1 VNCKRKNNRKTK
13 KKSIISP
20 GKTKRKEKLVE
31 NQMYGAREIE
41 MITGFKTTSAYELI
55 KKLQKMFKEENPD
68 ALIFKNK
75 IPKTYFEEKVLGKKE
90 RSEKP

>member
-1 VNCKRKNNRKTK
+1 
-13 KKSIISP
+13 
-20 GKTKRKEKLVE
+20 
-31 NQMYGAREIE
+31 

>member
-1 VNCKRKNNRKTK
+1 M
-13 KKSIISP
+13 
-20 GKTKRKEKLVE
+20 E

-75 IPKTYFEEKVLGKKE
+75 IPKTYFEEKVLGKKGKE
-90 RSEKP
+90 

>member
-1 VNCKRKNNRKTK
+1 
-13 KKSIISP
+13 
-20 GKTKRKEKLVE
+20 VE

-90 RSEKP
+90 RSKKE